1 MKHLAIF
8 IGDAI
13 EKILKGEKIIE
24 GRFTIDKIPPYLVV
38 SKGDIIFLKQS
49 GEKIIG
55 QAEVENVLFYEG
67 LTGESIGKLRKEY
80 SKEMCVSDIFWQE
93 KVNSKYASIIF
104 LTNPTRFL
112 APIKNKKKDRRS
124 WVLLGNG

>member
-80 SKEMCVSDIFWQE
+80 SKEMCVSDKFWQE